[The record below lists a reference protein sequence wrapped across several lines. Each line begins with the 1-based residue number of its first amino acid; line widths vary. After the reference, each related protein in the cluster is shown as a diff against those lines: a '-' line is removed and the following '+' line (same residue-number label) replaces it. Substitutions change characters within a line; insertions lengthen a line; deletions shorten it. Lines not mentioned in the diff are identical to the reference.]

1 MARTN
6 IEHSNYRRPRKDN
19 INMIWCFFGVFI
31 LILTADQSQ
40 KASCSKSSRKRG
52 FKLCRFD
59 TEASAVCPA
68 IGFITKLMLAGEWL
82 KELVVQV
89 TSISILFSVHPCDH
103 GSGAS
108 ISILYGRSK
117 PNVARKLASSGK
129 FTSCRTCWL
138 ANSCKLI
145 RIWENLENLSH
156 ETC

>member
-59 TEASAVCPA
+59 TQASAVCPA
-68 IGFITKLMLAGEWL
+68 IGFITKLMASWLVNGWKSWWFKSRQFLSYFLCILVTMEVGPPFPSCTADRSQTSPESLQAAGNSHRAAPVGW
-82 KELVVQV
+82 Q
-89 TSISILFSVHPCDH
+89 IH
-103 GSGAS
+103 ANW
-108 ISILYGRSK
+108 YGF
-117 PNVARKLASSGK
+117 G
-129 FTSCRTCWL
+129 
-138 ANSCKLI
+138 
-145 RIWENLENLSH
+145 RIWRI
-156 ETC
+156 